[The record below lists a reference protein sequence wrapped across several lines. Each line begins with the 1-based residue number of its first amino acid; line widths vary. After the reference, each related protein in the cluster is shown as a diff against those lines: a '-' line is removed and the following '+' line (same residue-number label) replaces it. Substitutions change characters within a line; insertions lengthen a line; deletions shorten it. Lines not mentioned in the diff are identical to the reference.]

1 MESLG
6 IFEVDLDERFVR
18 GSGSGGQ
25 KRNKTSSCVV
35 LRHIPSGIEVRCE
48 RERSQTLN
56 RFYARREL
64 CDRME
69 QKLRG
74 TVQAQDAAR
83 AKIRRQKARRA
94 RKTKIKMLEQKAHRK
109 ATKAARK
116 RPSPGE

>member
-6 IFEVDLDERFVR
+6 IAESDLEERFVR

-35 LRHIPSGIEVRCE
+35 LRHRPSGLEVRCE

-69 QKLRG
+69 EKLRG
-74 TVQAQDAAR
+74 RVLEQDSAR
-83 AKIRRQKARRA
+83 AKVRRQKARRA
-94 RKTKIKMLEQKAHRK
+94 RKTKLKMLEHKARRK
-109 ATKAARK
+109 NTKTGRK
-116 RPSPGE
+116 RPGLDE